1 MDSAH
6 KPLTNDGRGSM
17 VLSIAGT
24 DRDNV
29 AVQVMK
35 KAEDDDGFILRLL
48 ELEGKDTDYHL
59 YLMGNTYPLTIG
71 HHEIQTIKTDR
82 EGRNIKIVNLLEW
95 EEEWEEERDRNGE
108 R

>member
-1 MDSAH
+1 
-6 KPLTNDGRGSM
+6 
-17 VLSIAGT
+17 
-24 DRDNV
+24 
-29 AVQVMK
+29 
-35 KAEDDDGFILRLL
+35 
-48 ELEGKDTDYHL
+48 
-59 YLMGNTYPLTIG
+59 MGNTYPLTIG